1 MRPSS
6 WRTQSHYAVFYAA
19 QFVLLGVQLPFL
31 SGWLDGKGFTA
42 PAIGLITGAALG
54 ARLAFGPAVAFWA
67 DRLVNP
73 ATALRA
79 VSLLFAIGAMGLALS
94 PGKALIAVSTVA
106 VLWSFGLL
114 VPLSDTAVL
123 RADRAGDLQYGQTRA
138 LGSFAFVLTNIFG
151 GMVIASTGISASVK
165 IMAAAGLAT
174 FVIAMTLP
182 VRRAPPGEA
191 GAAALN
197 WRDGVRLISNPV
209 FALFLFAAAMIQGAH
224 AAYYSF
230 SILHWTALDYS
241 PRTIGFLWATGVLA
255 EIVLLMR
262 LRALLRRIPPVWLI
276 ALGGAGALVRWGI
289 TATSPP
295 LAILFLTQTMHAL
308 TFAATYTGSIE
319 FIDRAAPRTL
329 TNTAMTLM
337 STTGVGAMTGLATV
351 AAGFLYASGGAP
363 AMYALMAAMGG
374 LGAIGAVLLLR
385 VWRGETLTLAPVRT

>member
-1 MRPSS
+1 MLPSS
-6 WRTQSHYAVFYAA
+6 WRTQSHYAAFYAA

-31 SGWLDGKGFTA
+31 SGWLDAKGFTA

-67 DRLVNP
+67 DRLANP

-79 VSLLFAIGAMGLALS
+79 VSLLFAVGAMGLALS
-94 PGKALIAVSTVA
+94 PGQALIAVSAVT

-123 RADRAGDLQYGQTRA
+123 RADRAGDLHYGHTRA

-151 GMVIASTGISASVK
+151 GMVIASAGLSASVT

-182 VRRAPPGEA
+182 VRRAPPGEVSA
-191 GAAALN
+191 PLN

-230 SILHWTALDYS
+230 SILHWSALDYS

-255 EIVLLMR
+255 EIILLMR
-262 LRALLRRIPPVWLI
+262 MRALLRRIPPVWLI
-276 ALGGAGALVRWGI
+276 VLGGVGALVRWGI
-289 TATSPP
+289 TASSPP
-295 LAILFLTQTMHAL
+295 LVILFLTQTMHAL

-319 FIDRAAPRTL
+319 FIDRAVPRTL

-351 AAGFLYASGGAP
+351 AAGFLFDAGGAP
-363 AMYALMAAMGG
+363 AMYALMAAMGA
-374 LGAIGAVLLLR
+374 LGAVGGVLLSR
-385 VWRGETLTLAPVRT
+385 IWRGETLALAPLRT